1 MKADHLLTAA
11 NTFDE
16 VTTFNIVNNT
26 REKDKDFFTDVLDGL
41 AQPRKT
47 LPCKYFYDEMGSKLF
62 EQICELDEYYITR
75 TELALLDCIGQE
87 LAIKI
92 GKNAVIIEPGAGAG
106 LKIRK
111 LFGLLDS
118 PQLYVPMDI
127 SREFL
132 LYSAK
137 TIQNEFPEIQVH
149 PIEGDFTHP
158 IKWFDNANPNKIIFF
173 PGSTI
178 GNFEQ
183 EKAIEFLA
191 NMKNLMGEKGALIIG
206 VDQIK
211 DRRVLTNA
219 YDDAL
224 GITAEFNKNLL
235 VRINRELDGNFD
247 LSEFEHKAV
256 FDKTLV
262 RIEMYLV
269 SKKDQN
275 VSVDGHHFS
284 FSKGEM
290 IHTENSHKYSDE
302 SFLSLAARAG
312 LKSVK
317 SWTDKNRHFRIY
329 YLTSTLDK
337 TSQ

>member
-1 MKADHLLTAA
+1 MNDHLLTAA

-16 VTTFNIVNNT
+16 FTTFNIVNNT
-26 REKDKDFFTDVLDGL
+26 REMDKHFLEDVLDGL
-41 AQPRKT
+41 TQPQKT
-47 LPCKYFYDEMGSKLF
+47 LPCKYFYDEIGSKLF
-62 EQICELDEYYITR
+62 EKICDLDEYYITR
-75 TELALLDCIGQE
+75 TELALLDCIGHE
-87 LAIKI
+87 LSVKI
-92 GKNAVIIEPGAGAG
+92 GRNAVIIEPGAGAG

-127 SREFL
+127 SKDFL
-132 LYSAK
+132 LYSAQI
-137 TIQNEFPEIQVH
+137 IQNEFPEIEVH
-149 PIEGDFTHP
+149 PIEGDFTQP
-158 IKWFDNANPNKIIFF
+158 IKWFDSANPNKIIFF

-191 NMKNLMGEKGALIIG
+191 NMKNLMGENGALIIG

-211 DRRVLTNA
+211 DRRVLISA
-219 YDDAL
+219 YDDAS

-235 VRINRELDGNFD
+235 VRINTELDGNFD
-247 LSEFEHKAV
+247 LSEFEHKAI
-256 FDKTLV
+256 FDESRS

-269 SKKDQN
+269 SKKNQN

-284 FSKGEM
+284 FSKGET
-290 IHTENSHKYSDE
+290 IHTENSHKYSNE
-302 SFLSLAARAG
+302 SFLNLALRAG

-317 SWTDKNRHFRIY
+317 SWTDKNQYFRIY
-329 YLTSTLDK
+329 YLTSAPDK
-337 TSQ
+337 SSQ